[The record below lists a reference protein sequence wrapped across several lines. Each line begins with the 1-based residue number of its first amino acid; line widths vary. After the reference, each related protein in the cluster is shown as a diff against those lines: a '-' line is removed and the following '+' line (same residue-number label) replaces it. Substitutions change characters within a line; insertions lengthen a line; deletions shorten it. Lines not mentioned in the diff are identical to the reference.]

1 MKVNNRISE
10 DFNVLR
16 MRHQNLDFTRKEM
29 YELLANNVHGFP
41 KSDYIISLLVK
52 RHALIKIGGGRKK
65 TVYRFTSEPVHIG
78 ILSECVFGI
87 KEYSRIQSKK
97 YYNKVNKPNSEIT
110 GITPITEEYCIKF
123 LKDRGYRVLKKV
135 TEFKEI

>member
-1 MKVNNRISE
+1 MALNITNAQRAE
-10 DFNVLR
+10 VLT
-16 MRHQNLDFTRKEM
+16 QAL
-29 YELLANNVHGFP
+29 P
-41 KSDYIISLLVK
+41 YI
-52 RHALIKIGGGRKK
+52 
-65 TVYRFTSEPVHIG
+65 
-78 ILSECVFGI
+78 
-87 KEYSRIQSKK
+87 QK